1 LLHFSNITGPP
12 GAPAPGTQGRSPTAQ
27 QATAEKGAWN
37 RLPVCV
43 FSRTPDGFPLAE
55 QHGRRSRRPGGFIG
69 AAPAFRTDG
78 SRNGEAAPMTLTP
91 VIQKD

>member
-1 LLHFSNITGPP
+1 
-12 GAPAPGTQGRSPTAQ
+12 
-27 QATAEKGAWN
+27 
-37 RLPVCV
+37 V